1 MENLQNKLAVK
12 IDAWKKEVKDLLAEH
27 GEFKLTEV
35 SVQQAYGGMRGVM
48 SIVCDTSRVPADEGL
63 IIREIPIKDLT
74 EKTPEEVFY
83 LLLMGEL
90 PNTSELK
97 QFSDELKKRKDI
109 PDYVWNV
116 IKSMPEDSHP
126 MTLLNAGILAMQ
138 KDSVFAKKY
147 NEGMKKQDYWKAT
160 LEDALNL
167 TAKLPALAGGVYRI
181 KFKKGSI
188 IKPDSNGDMS
198 SDYVKALG
206 LPDPD
211 GLFKKLMGLYL
222 VLHSDHEGGNVSAL
236 TTATVNSALSDIY
249 YSVSAGLNGLAGP
262 LHGLAN
268 QESLKWIL
276 ETNEKFGGK
285 PTKEQIQKYAE
296 ETLSAGKVIPGY
308 GHAVLRVV
316 DPRFTAFVEFGK
328 KYCNDD
334 PVFQTVSNVF
344 DVVPDMLKQVHKIKD
359 PWPNVDAASG
369 SLLYHFGLTEYVYY
383 TVVFGVARAIGL
395 TSQAV
400 IARALE
406 FPIIRPKS
414 VTAKWIKQTVSKN

>member
-1 MENLQNKLAVK
+1 
-12 IDAWKKEVKDLLAEH
+12 
-27 GEFKLTEV
+27 
-35 SVQQAYGGMRGVM
+35 
-48 SIVCDTSRVPADEGL
+48 
-63 IIREIPIKDLT
+63 
-74 EKTPEEVFY
+74 
-83 LLLMGEL
+83 
-90 PNTSELK
+90 
-97 QFSDELKKRKDI
+97 
-109 PDYVWNV
+109 VWNV

-138 KDSVFAKKY
+138 KDSVFAKRY
-147 NEGMKKQDYWKAT
+147 DEGMKKQDYWKAT

-167 TAKLPALAGGVYRI
+167 TAKLPALAGGVYRLR
-181 KFKKGSI
+181 FKKGDI
-188 IKPDSNGDMS
+188 IKPDPDGDMS
-198 SDYVKALG
+198 SDYVKTLG
-206 LPDPD
+206 IPDPD

-316 DPRFTAFVEFGK
+316 DPRFTAFIGFGK
-328 KYCNDD
+328 KYCSDD

-344 DVVPDMLKQVHKIKD
+344 DVVPDMLKQLQKIKD

-369 SLLYHFGLTEYVYY
+369 SLLYHFGLKEYVYY
-383 TVVFGVARAIGL
+383 TVVFGVARALGL

-400 IARALE
+400 MARALE

-414 VTAKWIKQTVSKN
+414 VTAKWIKQTVSKS